1 MDGLPAIFGLAA
13 VVVALLV
20 LFVPRPI
27 GLADNGDEARLPCH
41 LGLAPTYAWGQT
53 QYANSVNFLWHRGIP
68 PEGLNCEVRSSA
80 VVPMRVAASISQ
92 RLPGH
97 HALDSR
103 VLGVLYALAFGVGA
117 RCWLPD
123 CPGGGG
129 RGSWGASR
137 SSRSAATSPT

>member
-1 MDGLPAIFGLAA
+1 MPLIFGFAA

-53 QYANSVNFLWHRGIP
+53 QYANSVNFLWHRGVP

-80 VVPMRVAASISQ
+80 VVPMRVAASISGED
-92 RLPGH
+92 LSGFFDAWL
-97 HALDSR
+97 HATTKPADT
-103 VLGVLYALAFGVGA
+103 VENGLG
-117 RCWLPD
+117 
-123 CPGGGG
+123 
-129 RGSWGASR
+129 
-137 SSRSAATSPT
+137 